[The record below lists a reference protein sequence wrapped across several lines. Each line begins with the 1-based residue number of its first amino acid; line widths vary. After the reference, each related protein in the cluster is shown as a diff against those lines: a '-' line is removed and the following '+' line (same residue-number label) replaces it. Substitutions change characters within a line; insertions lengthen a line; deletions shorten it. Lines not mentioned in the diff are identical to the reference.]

1 MLILF
6 IALYMVFSIAIGLY
20 SSIGVRNSTDYILAG
35 RSIPLYMT
43 ITTVFATW
51 FGSESVVGIPP
62 VFINDGLRGTIAEPI
77 GTGFC
82 LIIVGVFYAAR
93 LYRMKLV
100 TIGDFYRQR
109 YSRLVELL
117 VSLTI
122 CASYLGWMSAQIVA
136 LGLVIK
142 LVFNDAISFELA
154 MFIGLSIV
162 MIYTI
167 TGGMKSLVI
176 MDFIQMISI
185 VIGLLAVAVLVASR
199 FDGGATGIIATA
211 AANNKFDFWPET
223 NFHDTLEFVATFLTL
238 ALGSVPQQDV
248 FQRVMAAKD
257 ERTAVLGS
265 TIGGIVYIMFCF
277 VPIFITYG
285 ISLMSPGIFEQ
296 TLAAGGDQQRILVD
310 YIFNET
316 PVFLQVLFFGALLS
330 AIMSTASGTL
340 LAPSSL
346 FAENILKESLKLTD
360 KGIVLAS
367 RIGVLFFGLLAD
379 VDIPSFSL
387 AAKGD
392 HIALWQ
398 SVYDGVKLF
407 KGQRTFCLT
416 EAGHVAGVVNP
427 ATSNK
432 YSHMVSTDILDNHD
446 KWLETATIHNGSW
459 WNSWHKWLSANSEE
473 LTKSINYN
481 SMSMIEVAPGSYVK
495 QL

>member
-1 MLILF
+1 MLIIF
-6 IALYMVFSIAIGLY
+6 IALYMLFSIAIGLY
-20 SSIGVRNSTDYILAG
+20 SSIGVKNSTDYILAG

-62 VFINDGLRGTIAEPI
+62 VFINDGLRGVIAEPI
-77 GTGFC
+77 GTGCC

-122 CASYLGWMSAQIVA
+122 CISYLGWMSAQIVA

-142 LVFNDAISFELA
+142 LVFSDTISFGLA

-167 TGGMKSLVI
+167 YGGMKSLVV

-185 VIGLLAVAVLVASR
+185 VIGLISVAILVANR
-199 FDGGATGIIATA
+199 FDGGATAIITTA
-211 AANNKFDFWPET
+211 AVNNKFDFWPET
-223 NFHDTLEFVATFLTL
+223 NFHDTLKFIASFLTL

-248 FQRVMAAKD
+248 FQRIMAAKN
-257 ERTAVLGS
+257 ERTAVLGT
-265 TIGGIVYIMFCF
+265 TIGGLFYIIFCF

-285 ISLMSPGIFEQ
+285 ISLMSLGLFEK
-296 TLAAGGDQQRILVD
+296 TLEAGGDQQRILID

-316 PVFLQVLFFGALLS
+316 PIFLQVLFFGALLS

-340 LAPSSL
+340 LAPSAL

-360 KGIVLAS
+360 RGIVLTS
-367 RIGVLFFGLLAD
+367 RICVFVFGFL
-379 VDIPSFSL
+379 
-387 AAKGD
+387 
-392 HIALWQ
+392 
-398 SVYDGVKLF
+398 VYFYSYLNVI
-407 KGQRTFCLT
+407 
-416 EAGHVAGVVNP
+416 AGVSILEIIKGAYLVTLCGAFVPLTFGIYWSGANNQG
-427 ATSNK
+427 ALTSIICGVGTWSILTIIEWDYIPPQLLGLAMSTFGMISGSLFSK
-432 YSHMVSTDILDNHD
+432 YWKKVKI
-446 KWLETATIHNGSW
+446 TI
-459 WNSWHKWLSANSEE
+459 A
-473 LTKSINYN
+473 
-481 SMSMIEVAPGSYVK
+481 
-495 QL
+495 

>member
-1 MLILF
+1 MLIVF

-51 FGSESVVGIPP
+51 FGSESVVGTPP
-62 VFINDGLRGTIAEPI
+62 VFINDGLRGIIAEPI
-77 GTGFC
+77 GTGCC
-82 LIIVGVFYAAR
+82 LIIVGIFYAAR
-93 LYRMKLV
+93 LYRMKLF

-122 CASYLGWMSAQIVA
+122 CVSYLVWMSAQIVA

-142 LVFNDAISFELA
+142 LVFNDAVSFEVT
-154 MFIGLSIV
+154 MFIGLAIV

-167 TGGMKSLVI
+167 LGGMKFLVI

-185 VIGLLAVAVLVASR
+185 VIGLLAVAFLIASR
-199 FDGGATGIIATA
+199 FEGGAIEIISTA
-211 AANNKFDFWPET
+211 AENDKFVFWPET

-265 TIGGIVYIMFCF
+265 TIGGIVYIIFCF

-285 ISLMSPGIFEQ
+285 IALLSPGIFEQ
-296 TLAAGGDQQRILVD
+296 TLEAGGDQQRILVD
-310 YIFNET
+310 YIFKET

-340 LAPSSL
+340 LAPSAL

-360 KGIVLAS
+360 RG
-367 RIGVLFFGLLAD
+367 
-379 VDIPSFSL
+379 
-387 AAKGD
+387 
-392 HIALWQ
+392 
-398 SVYDGVKLF
+398 
-407 KGQRTFCLT
+407 
-416 EAGHVAGVVNP
+416 
-427 ATSNK
+427 
-432 YSHMVSTDILDNHD
+432 
-446 KWLETATIHNGSW
+446 
-459 WNSWHKWLSANSEE
+459 
-473 LTKSINYN
+473 
-481 SMSMIEVAPGSYVK
+481 
-495 QL
+495 

>member
-6 IALYMVFSIAIGLY
+6 IALYMVFSIIIGLY
-20 SSIGVRNSTDYILAG
+20 SSLGVRNSTDYILAG
-35 RSIPLYMT
+35 RAIPLYMT
-43 ITTVFATW
+43 VATVFATW

-62 VFINDGLRGTIAEPI
+62 VFINDGLRGIIAEPI

-109 YSRLVELL
+109 FGRVVEML

-142 LVFNDAISFELA
+142 LIFNDAICFELA
-154 MFIGLSIV
+154 MLIGLAII
-162 MIYTI
+162 MLYTI
-167 TGGMKSLVI
+167 VGGMKSLVA
-176 MDFIQMISI
+176 
-185 VIGLLAVAVLVASR
+185 GR
-199 FDGGATGIIATA
+199 FDGGATEMISHA

-248 FQRVMAAKD
+248 FQRVMASKD

-265 TIGGIVYIMFCF
+265 TIGGVIYIIFCF

-285 ISLMSPGIFEQ
+285 ISLLSPGIFEQ
-296 TLAAGGDQQRILVD
+296 TLEAGGDQQRILVD
-310 YIFNET
+310 YIFKET

-340 LAPSSL
+340 LAPSAL
-346 FAENILKESLKLTD
+346 LAENILKDSLKLTD
-360 KGIVLAS
+360 RGIVLTS
-367 RIGVLFFGLLAD
+367 RIGVFVFGFLVYFYSYLNVSAGVTILEIIKGAYLVTLCGAFVPLTFGVYWSKANNHGAILSIILGVGTWAMLTFLEKDYIPPQLVGLLMSAIGM
-379 VDIPSFSL
+379 VVGSL
-387 AAKGD
+387 SSTYWK
-392 HIALWQ
+392 
-398 SVYDGVKLF
+398 KL
-407 KGQRTFCLT
+407 KAR
-416 EAGHVAGVVNP
+416 
-427 ATSNK
+427 
-432 YSHMVSTDILDNHD
+432 
-446 KWLETATIHNGSW
+446 
-459 WNSWHKWLSANSEE
+459 SA
-473 LTKSINYN
+473 Y
-481 SMSMIEVAPGSYVK
+481 
-495 QL
+495 

>member
-1 MLILF
+1 MLIVF

-51 FGSESVVGIPP
+51 FGSESVVGTPP
-62 VFINDGLRGTIAEPI
+62 VFINDGLRGIIAEPI
-77 GTGFC
+77 GTGCC
-82 LIIVGVFYAAR
+82 LIIVGIFYAAR
-93 LYRMKLV
+93 LYRMKLF

-122 CASYLGWMSAQIVA
+122 CVSYLGWMSAQIVA

-142 LVFNDAISFELA
+142 LVFNDAVSFEVT
-154 MFIGLSIV
+154 MFIGLAIV

-167 TGGMKSLVI
+167 LGGMKSLVI

-185 VIGLLAVAVLVASR
+185 VIGLLAVAFLIASR
-199 FDGGATGIIATA
+199 FEGGAIEIISTA
-211 AANNKFDFWPET
+211 AENDKFVFWPET

-265 TIGGIVYIMFCF
+265 TIGGIVYIIFCF

-285 ISLMSPGIFEQ
+285 IALLSPGIFEQ
-296 TLAAGGDQQRILVD
+296 TLEAGGDQQRILVD
-310 YIFNET
+310 YIFKET

-340 LAPSSL
+340 LAPSAL

-360 KGIVLAS
+360 RGIVLAS
-367 RIGVLFFGLLAD
+367 RIGVLVFGCL
-379 VDIPSFSL
+379 
-387 AAKGD
+387 
-392 HIALWQ
+392 
-398 SVYDGVKLF
+398 VYCYSYLNVS
-407 KGQRTFCLT
+407 
-416 EAGHVAGVVNP
+416 AGVTILEIIKGAYLVTLCGAFVPLTFGIYWSRANNQG
-427 ATSNK
+427 AITSI
-432 YSHMVSTDILDNHD
+432 ILGVGT
-446 KWLETATIHNGSW
+446 WAVLTLLEREYIPPQLVG
-459 WNSWHKWLSANSEE
+459 LF
-473 LTKSINYN
+473 
-481 SMSMIEVAPGSYVK
+481 MSMIGMIVGSLLPQYWEKLKRNIV
-495 QL
+495 

>member
-1 MLILF
+1 MLIIF
-6 IALYMVFSIAIGLY
+6 IALYMLFSIAIGLY
-20 SSIGVRNSTDYILAG
+20 SSMGVKNSNDYILAG

-62 VFINDGLRGTIAEPI
+62 VFINDGLRGVIAEPI
-77 GTGFC
+77 GTGCC

-117 VSLTI
+117 VSVTI
-122 CASYLGWMSAQIVA
+122 CISYLGWMSAQIVA

-142 LVFNDAISFELA
+142 LVFSDTISFELA

-167 TGGMKSLVI
+167 YGGMKSLVV

-185 VIGLLAVAVLVASR
+185 VIGLISVAILVANR
-199 FDGGATGIIATA
+199 FDGGATAIIATA
-211 AANNKFDFWPET
+211 AVNNKFDFWPET
-223 NFHDTLEFVATFLTL
+223 NFHDTLKFIASFLTL

-248 FQRVMAAKD
+248 FQRIMAAKN
-257 ERTAVLGS
+257 ERTAVLGT
-265 TIGGIVYIMFCF
+265 TIGGLFYIIFCF

-285 ISLMSPGIFEQ
+285 ISLMSPGIFER
-296 TLAAGGDQQRILVD
+296 TLENGGDQQRILID

-316 PVFLQVLFFGALLS
+316 PIFLQVLFFGALLS

-340 LAPSSL
+340 LAPSAL

-360 KGIVLAS
+360 RGIVLAS
-367 RIGVLFFGLLAD
+367 RICVFVFGFLVYFYSYLNVSAGISILEIIKGAYLVTLCGAFVPLTFGVYWNGANNQGAITSIICGVGTWSILTIIEWDYIPPQLLGLAMSTFGMIFGSLFSRYWKK
-379 VDIPSFSL
+379 VKIT
-387 AAKGD
+387 
-392 HIALWQ
+392 IA
-398 SVYDGVKLF
+398 
-407 KGQRTFCLT
+407 
-416 EAGHVAGVVNP
+416 
-427 ATSNK
+427 
-432 YSHMVSTDILDNHD
+432 
-446 KWLETATIHNGSW
+446 
-459 WNSWHKWLSANSEE
+459 
-473 LTKSINYN
+473 
-481 SMSMIEVAPGSYVK
+481 
-495 QL
+495 

>member
-117 VSLTI
+117 VSLSI

-199 FDGGATGIIATA
+199 FDGGATAIIQTA

-285 ISLMSPGIFEQ
+285 ISLMKPSIFEE
-296 TLAAGGDQQRILVD
+296 TLTSGGDQQRILVD

-367 RIGVLFFGLLAD
+367 RIGVFFFGFL
-379 VDIPSFSL
+379 
-387 AAKGD
+387 
-392 HIALWQ
+392 
-398 SVYDGVKLF
+398 VYCYSYLNVS
-407 KGQRTFCLT
+407 
-416 EAGHVAGVVNP
+416 AGVTILEIIKGAYLVTLCGAFVPLTFGVYWSKANNQG
-427 ATSNK
+427 AITSIILG
-432 YSHMVSTDILDNHD
+432 VGTWAILTILDYEYIPPQ
-446 KWLETATIHNGSW
+446 LLGLGMSTVGMIVGSLLPRYW
-459 WNSWHKWLSANSEE
+459 KKAR
-473 LTKSINYN
+473 TRI
-481 SMSMIEVAPGSYVK
+481 A
-495 QL
+495 

>member
-1 MLILF
+1 
-6 IALYMVFSIAIGLY
+6 MVFSIAIGLY

-199 FDGGATGIIATA
+199 FDGGATAIIETA
-211 AANNKFDFWPET
+211 AANNKF
-223 NFHDTLEFVATFLTL
+223 
-238 ALGSVPQQDV
+238 
-248 FQRVMAAKD
+248 
-257 ERTAVLGS
+257 
-265 TIGGIVYIMFCF
+265 IGGIVYIMFCF

-285 ISLMSPGIFEQ
+285 ISLMKPGIFEE
-296 TLAAGGDQQRILVD
+296 TLASGGDQQRILVD

-367 RIGVLFFGLLAD
+367 RIGVFFFGFL
-379 VDIPSFSL
+379 
-387 AAKGD
+387 
-392 HIALWQ
+392 
-398 SVYDGVKLF
+398 VYCYSYLNVS
-407 KGQRTFCLT
+407 
-416 EAGHVAGVVNP
+416 AGVTILEIIKGAYLVTLCGAFVPLTFGVYWSKANNQG
-427 ATSNK
+427 AITSIILG
-432 YSHMVSTDILDNHD
+432 VGTWAILTILDYEYIPPQ
-446 KWLETATIHNGSW
+446 LLGLGMSTVGMIVGSLLPRYW
-459 WNSWHKWLSANSEE
+459 KKTRTRIA
-473 LTKSINYN
+473 
-481 SMSMIEVAPGSYVK
+481 
-495 QL
+495 